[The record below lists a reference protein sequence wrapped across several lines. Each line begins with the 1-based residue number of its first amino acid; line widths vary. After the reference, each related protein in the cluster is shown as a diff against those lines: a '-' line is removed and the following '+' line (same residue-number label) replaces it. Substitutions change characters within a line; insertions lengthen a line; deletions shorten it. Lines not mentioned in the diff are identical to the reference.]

1 MGCHNCRGFLTGVAL
16 VHSDDE
22 GDPHV
27 MAIDPYAACPGG
39 KDKKIKFCCS
49 DLVGELEQLDKLIE
63 GEQISAA
70 LEKATRL
77 DAAHPG
83 RACLLAAK
91 TKLQLSARKFDE
103 AMATNRA
110 FLAAFPENPLALA
123 QSAICSALTD
133 NMQESAA
140 AFDAA
145 REHMPAEGSTAE
157 ELTRIA
163 FTLIQAAAQAGQVGM
178 AQGLLEWAD
187 DRGLGSED
195 DRQTM
200 AAMIGREGVPPALRA
215 RPALKPTAED
225 SPWRFEF
232 QTALKH
238 ADEWRLSKALK
249 TFRTLKGVA
258 GECRELFSNIAILC
272 EKLARPF
279 EAAEAWVKVAGLPG
293 ISEDEAIEAIGRAIV
308 LEQEA
313 NPERSPTVPL
323 SQTLMEIPATG
334 SDGPPLDLDLVE
346 DKLRHDGR
354 FESVPFDRSNW
365 VNRSAVPPRSVWRVY
380 DAVVTEERP
389 ALLLASL
396 LIFGRQTDRAA
407 HAVLQ
412 GFGPDLAAARET
424 AEPFLHGTFG
434 EEAATSLIT
443 PTNWLLAA
451 QYRPH
456 TPSSLTPDQA
466 ADSGAFDTAMRQQ
479 REAVWN
485 RFVAEWPATPLPELL
500 GRTPREAVGD
510 TDGRRRVAAMLQ
522 AGEVT
527 AQFQLASDAWAKL
540 RSDLGLAAES
550 PVESAAPVEELPP
563 MRWHRVVLGPLSLD
577 QLRLLLEMSIASG
590 FELSAM
596 RAANEMLGRAGKPE
610 SGAEPM
616 DEWRALG
623 YLQERAETT
632 TEKLEILGKLRK
644 IASALGASEAM
655 LDVAELRLALQ
666 RGDQLSMQR
675 MLDRI
680 RRGPQDQRVLQA
692 VAAVFAEAGID
703 LSAMAAAQAGGMP
716 QTARMAGAAAAPAPP
731 ASSGLWTPGSDTP
744 PAADGGE
751 KKTIWTP
758 GS

>member
-1 MGCHNCRGFLTGVAL
+1 M
-16 VHSDDE
+16 S
-22 GDPHV
+22 
-27 MAIDPYAACPGG
+27 IDPYAACPGG
-39 KDKKIKFCCS
+39 KDKKIKFCCA
-49 DLVGELEQLDKLIE
+49 DLVGELVQLDKLIE
-63 GEQISAA
+63 GEQYSAA

-83 RACLLAAK
+83 RACLLATK
-91 TKLQLSARKFDE
+91 TKLQLSSRGFDQ
-103 AMATNRA
+103 AMATNQA
-110 FLAAFPENPLALA
+110 FLAAFPDNPLALG
-123 QSAICSALTD
+123 QSAICAALAD
-133 NMQESAA
+133 NMQEAAA

-145 REHMPAEGSTAE
+145 RESMPAEGATTE

-163 FTLIQAAAQAGQVGM
+163 FTLMQAAAQAGQVGM
-178 AQGLLEWAD
+178 AQGLLEWVD

-195 DRQTM
+195 NRQAV
-200 AAMIGREGVPPALRA
+200 AAMIGQEGVPPALRA
-215 RPALKPTAED
+215 RPALLPTAD
-225 SPWRFEF
+225 NSPWRFEF
-232 QTALKH
+232 QAAMKH
-238 ADEWRLSKALK
+238 ADEWRLTKALK

-258 GECRELFSNIAILC
+258 GECRELFTNIAILC

-279 EAAEAWVKVAGLPG
+279 EAAEAWMKVAGLPG
-293 ISEDEAIEAIGRAIV
+293 SSEDDAIEAIGRAIV

-323 SQTLMEIPATG
+323 SQAMLEIPATDAG
-334 SDGPPLDLDLVE
+334 GGPLDLDLVE
-346 DKLRHDGR
+346 DTLRHDGR

-365 VNRSAVPPRSVWRVY
+365 VSRNAVPPRSVWRVY
-380 DAVVTEERP
+380 DAAVTEERP

-396 LIFGRQTDRAA
+396 LIFGKQTDRAP

-412 GFGPDLAAARET
+412 GFGPDLAAARDA
-424 AEPFLHGTFG
+424 AEPLLHAAFG
-434 EEAATSLIT
+434 EAAATSLTT
-443 PTNWLLAA
+443 PTNWLLSA
-451 QYRPH
+451 QFRPH

-466 ADSGAFDTAMRQQ
+466 ADSGAFDKAMRQQ
-479 REAVWN
+479 REAVWS

-510 TDGRRRVAAMLQ
+510 TDGRRRVEAMLL
-522 AGEVT
+522 AGQVT
-527 AQFQLASDAWAKL
+527 AALEPVREAWTTL
-540 RSDLGLAAES
+540 RSDLGLAPES

-563 MRWHRVVLGPLSLD
+563 MRWHRVALGPLSLD

-590 FELSAM
+590 FELSAV
-596 RAANEMLGRAGKPE
+596 RAATEVLERTKTPEAGT
-610 SGAEPM
+610 EPA
-616 DEWRALG
+616 DQWRALSF
-623 YLQERAETT
+623 LEERAETT
-632 TEKLEILGKLRK
+632 TEKLEILGRLRK
-644 IASALGASEAM
+644 IAAALGASEAM

-666 RGDQLSMQR
+666 RGDQISMQR

-716 QTARMAGAAAAPAPP
+716 RPGAAGGGPAAAAPP
-731 ASSGLWTPGSDTP
+731 ASSGLWTPGSDA
-744 PAADGGE
+744 PAAGGGE

>member
-1 MGCHNCRGFLTGVAL
+1 M
-16 VHSDDE
+16 S
-22 GDPHV
+22 
-27 MAIDPYAACPGG
+27 IDPYAACPGG
-39 KDKKIKFCCS
+39 KDKKIKFCCA

-63 GEQISAA
+63 GEQYSAA

-83 RACLLAAK
+83 RACLLATK
-91 TKLQLSARKFDE
+91 TKLQLSSRGFDQ
-103 AMATNRA
+103 AMATNQA
-110 FLAAFPENPLALA
+110 FLAAFPDNPLALG
-123 QSAICSALTD
+123 QSAICAALAD
-133 NMQESAA
+133 NMQEAAA

-145 REHMPAEGSTAE
+145 RESMPAEGATTE

-163 FTLIQAAAQAGQVGM
+163 FTLMQAAAQAGQVGM
-178 AQGLLEWAD
+178 AKGLLEWVD

-195 DRQTM
+195 NRQAV
-200 AAMIGREGVPPALRA
+200 AAMIGQEGVTPALRA
-215 RPALKPTAED
+215 RPALLQTAD
-225 SPWRFEF
+225 NSPWRFEF
-232 QTALKH
+232 QAAMKH
-238 ADEWRLSKALK
+238 ADEWRLTKALK

-258 GECRELFSNIAILC
+258 GECRELFTNIAILC

-279 EAAEAWVKVAGLPG
+279 EAAEAWMKVAGLPG
-293 ISEDEAIEAIGRAIV
+293 SSEDDAIEAIGRAIV

-323 SQTLMEIPATG
+323 SQAMLEIPATDAG
-334 SDGPPLDLDLVE
+334 GGPLDLDLVE
-346 DKLRHDGR
+346 DTLRHDGR

-365 VNRSAVPPRSVWRVY
+365 VSRNAVPPRSVWRVY
-380 DAVVTEERP
+380 DAAVTEERP

-396 LIFGRQTDRAA
+396 LIFGKQTDRAP

-412 GFGPDLAAARET
+412 GFGPDLAAARDA
-424 AEPFLHGTFG
+424 AEPLLHAAFG
-434 EEAATSLIT
+434 EAAATSLTT
-443 PTNWLLAA
+443 PTNWLLSA
-451 QYRPH
+451 QFRPH

-466 ADSGAFDTAMRQQ
+466 ADSGAFDKAMRQQ
-479 REAVWN
+479 REAVWS

-510 TDGRRRVAAMLQ
+510 TDGRRRVEAMLL
-522 AGEVT
+522 AGQVT
-527 AQFQLASDAWAKL
+527 AALEPVREAWTTL
-540 RSDLGLAAES
+540 RSDLGLAPES

-563 MRWHRVVLGPLSLD
+563 MRWHRVALGPLSLD

-590 FELSAM
+590 FELSAV
-596 RAANEMLGRAGKPE
+596 RAATEVLERTKTPEAGT
-610 SGAEPM
+610 EPA
-616 DEWRALG
+616 DQWRALSF
-623 YLQERAETT
+623 LEERAETT
-632 TEKLEILGKLRK
+632 TEKLEILGRLRK
-644 IASALGASEAM
+644 IAAALGASEAM

-666 RGDQLSMQR
+666 RGDQISMQR

-716 QTARMAGAAAAPAPP
+716 RPGAAGGGPAAAAPP
-731 ASSGLWTPGSDTP
+731 ASSGLWTPGSDA
-744 PAADGGE
+744 PAAGGGE

>member
-1 MGCHNCRGFLTGVAL
+1 
-16 VHSDDE
+16 
-22 GDPHV
+22 

-103 AMATNRA
+103 AMATNQA

-123 QSAICSALTD
+123 QSAICAALTD

-145 REHMPAEGSTAE
+145 REHMPAEGSTTE

-187 DRGLGSED
+187 DRSLGSDE

-200 AAMIGREGVPPALRA
+200 AGMIGREGVPPALRA

-238 ADEWRLSKALK
+238 AEEWRLTKALK

-258 GECRELFSNIAILC
+258 GECKELFTNIAILC

-293 ISEDEAIEAIGRAIV
+293 LPEDEAIEAIGRAIV

-334 SDGPPLDLDLVE
+334 SDGAPFDLDLVE

-365 VNRSAVPPRSVWRVY
+365 VNRNAVPPRSVWRVY

-396 LIFGRQTDRAA
+396 LIFGKQTDRPA

-412 GFGPDLAAARET
+412 GFGPDLAAAREA
-424 AEPFLHGTFG
+424 AEPLLHGTFG
-434 EEAATSLIT
+434 EEAATSLTT
-443 PTNWLLAA
+443 PTNWLLSA

-456 TPSSLTPDQA
+456 TPTSLTPEQA
-466 ADSGAFDTAMRQQ
+466 ADSGAFDKAMRQQ
-479 REAVWN
+479 REAVWS
-485 RFVAEWPATPLPELL
+485 RFVAEWPSTPLPELL

-527 AQFQLASDAWAKL
+527 AQFQLASEAWRKL
-540 RSDLGLAAES
+540 RSELGLPEES
-550 PVESAAPVEELPP
+550 SIESAAPVEELPP
-563 MRWHRVVLGPLSLD
+563 MRWHRVVLSALSLD

-590 FELSAM
+590 FELSAV
-596 RAANEMLGRAGKPE
+596 RAANEMLERAGRPE
-610 SGAEPM
+610 GGAEPM
-616 DEWRALG
+616 DEWRALS

-666 RGDQLSMQR
+666 RGDQVSMQR

-716 QTARMAGAAAAPAPP
+716 PSAGVGGGPAEPAAAPP
-731 ASSGLWTPGSDTP
+731 ASSGLWTPGSDAP